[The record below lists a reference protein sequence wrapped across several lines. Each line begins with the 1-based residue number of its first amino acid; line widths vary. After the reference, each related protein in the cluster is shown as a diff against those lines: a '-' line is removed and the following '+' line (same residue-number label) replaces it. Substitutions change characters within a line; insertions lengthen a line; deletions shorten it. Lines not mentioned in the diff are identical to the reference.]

1 MQSLGVHLALP
12 RDAVQSVL
20 NAHFILSQSWTP
32 IVDLD
37 YIAGANTNEGPDSV
51 VNTTQDFTDRFTA
64 HFFNTYL
71 LSTKLASTA
80 FGLYPD
86 DPAYCSSLDEEL
98 AAENYV
104 FRASLEATARRM
116 LNMDIDPY
124 PFPPAAYCICGRGRN
139 TPTNHS
145 ISTSSV
151 IIPPGPKA
159 GRSTWRRLR
168 EDLIP
173 TRTVE
178 VKFTASSSSTGELV
192 WKH

>member
-1 MQSLGVHLALP
+1 MRSLGVHLASP
-12 RDAVQSVL
+12 IDTVKSVL

-37 YIAGANTNEGPDSV
+37 YIAGANTNERADSLA
-51 VNTTQDFTDRFTA
+51 NTTQDFTDRFTA

-86 DPAYCSSLDEEL
+86 DPTYCSSLDEEL

-104 FRASLEATARRM
+104 FPASLEATALRM
-116 LNMDIDPY
+116 LNMDIDSY
-124 PFPPAAYCICGRGRN
+124 PFPPATHCGRGRN
-139 TPTNHS
+139 TPTNHY

-151 IIPPGPKA
+151 VIPPGRK
-159 GRSTWRRLR
+159 S
-168 EDLIP
+168 
-173 TRTVE
+173 RTVDL
-178 VKFTASSSSTGELV
+178 KKKNT
-192 WKH
+192 